1 MRSGCVLDSAA
12 WLHAQPKVQGR
23 HIMVLYCFMTSP
35 CLFTPWLMKK
45 ETIISPAT
53 APLKRYGW
61 ISSSFSW
68 QIQYLTFF
76 GGEKSVLTPHVFTI
90 FDTWNTWTSY
100 ISMFSACLMVKPV
113 DSPFFHH
120 IWWVFMATHSR
131 SRGHPWP
138 SVACRSCCPTA
149 VLSWHFRGRH
159 LARDHGTH
167 QLLI

>member
-23 HIMVLYCFMTSP
+23 HIMVLYCFMRSP
-35 CLFTPWLMKK
+35 CLF
-45 ETIISPAT
+45 ISPAT
-53 APLKRYGW
+53 APLKRYRYGW

-68 QIQYLTFF
+68 QIQCLRIF
-76 GGEKSVLTPHVFTI
+76 GGKISFNSPYVHHFWYLKYLNQLNLHFFTI
-90 FDTWNTWTSY
+90 FDE
-100 ISMFSACLMVKPV
+100 FSWQPTADPV
-113 DSPFFHH
+113 A
-120 IWWVFMATHSR
+120 I
-131 SRGHPWP
+131 RGHPWP

-167 QLLI
+167 HLLIYSYVMLYNNI